1 MKVLADT
8 NVILRSTQPANP
20 GHAVALSAMARLSE
34 SGHELCLVPQSIYE
48 YWVVATRPMAV
59 NGFGMPISDVDR
71 RIQELLLHFTLL
83 RDERGVYSRWYDL
96 VVSRHV
102 QGKQAHDARLVAAM
116 ERHNVKHLLTFNRA
130 DFARFPA
137 IVVLSPDELQSGMTI
152 PHL

>member
-1 MKVLADT
+1 
-8 NVILRSTQPANP
+8 
-20 GHAVALSAMARLSE
+20 MARLSE

-48 YWVVATRPMAV
+48 YWVVATRPLAV

-152 PHL
+152 PHR

>member
-1 MKVLADT
+1 
-8 NVILRSTQPANP
+8 
-20 GHAVALSAMARLSE
+20 
-34 SGHELCLVPQSIYE
+34 
-48 YWVVATRPMAV
+48 
-59 NGFGMPISDVDR
+59 MPISDVDR
-71 RIQELLLHFTLL
+71 LIQELLLHFTLL

-130 DFARFPA
+130 DFARFSS
-137 IVVLSPDELQSGMTI
+137 IVVLSPDELQSGMNI

>member
-20 GHAVALSAMARLSE
+20 EHALALSAMAWLSE

-59 NGFGMPISDVDR
+59 NGFGMPMSDVDQ

-102 QGKQAHDARLVAAM
+102 QGKQAHDA
-116 ERHNVKHLLTFNRA
+116 
-130 DFARFPA
+130 
-137 IVVLSPDELQSGMTI
+137 
-152 PHL
+152 

>member
-1 MKVLADT
+1 
-8 NVILRSTQPANP
+8 
-20 GHAVALSAMARLSE
+20 
-34 SGHELCLVPQSIYE
+34 
-48 YWVVATRPMAV
+48 
-59 NGFGMPISDVDR
+59 MPISDVDR

-96 VVSRHV
+96 VVLRHI

-130 DFARFPA
+130 DFARFSS